1 MKTSHYFI
9 PIRLAKVKKYGSFQ
23 FGLECGEMD
32 IVILY
37 FWWKYKLFH
46 FEEQFGGCQIESV
59 CTPSGSSYTSSQG
72 TGTKMVFA
80 ALLILTNFGK

>member
-9 PIRLAKVKKYGSFQ
+9 PIRLAKVKKYGSSQ

-59 CTPSGSSYTSSQG
+59 PSGSSYTSSQG

-80 ALLILTNFGK
+80 ALFILTNFWK